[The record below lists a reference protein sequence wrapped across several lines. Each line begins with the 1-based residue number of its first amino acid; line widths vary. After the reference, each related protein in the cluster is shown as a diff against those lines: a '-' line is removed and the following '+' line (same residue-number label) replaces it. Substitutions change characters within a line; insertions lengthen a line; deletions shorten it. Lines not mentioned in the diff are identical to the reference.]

1 MKNVNPNTAKKLI
14 SVTLT
19 ALGSAGVCVTG
30 YLSAKAG
37 IAIKDIALDEGKS
50 KEEKKK
56 EIIKEAIPVGLSA
69 GATIGCIISSNVISS
84 KTAKNIQMEMAAG
97 YSLLQNAYY
106 QYRKKID
113 AETHDR
119 VLKQISKE
127 KVKEIV
133 YVEGKYAWVDDYHTE
148 PWYATEADVFW
159 AEIKIKELFNKNLEV
174 SLGDFYRI
182 LREERGVDIPYV
194 PNENDLIW
202 NVDVLIEEWE
212 STELV
217 FGNLYENTEDGGRIY
232 TLDFYLPPYPS
243 IEVEKILKKIGA
255 YYA

>member
-1 MKNVNPNTAKKLI
+1 MKRVNPNTAKKI
-14 SVTLT
+14 ASITLT
-19 ALGSAGVCVTG
+19 ALGSVGVGVTG

-37 IAIKDIALDEGKS
+37 IAVKDIALDDNKS
-50 KEEKKK
+50 NVEKRREIVKEV
-56 EIIKEAIPVGLSA
+56 IPVGLSA
-69 GATIGCIISSNVISS
+69 GATIGCIVSSNILSS
-84 KTAKNIQMEMAAG
+84 KTVQCIQTEMAAG
-97 YSLLQNAYY
+97 YVLLQNAYY

-113 AETHDR
+113 AETHER

-133 YVEGKYAWVDDYHTE
+133 YVEGKYAWDDDYHTE

-159 AEIKIKELFNKNLEV
+159 AEIKIKELFNKYSEV
-174 SLGDFYRI
+174 SLGDFYQI
-182 LREERGVDIPYV
+182 LREERGVDVPYA

-202 NVDVLIEEWE
+202 NMDVLIEEWE

-217 FGNLYENTEDGGRIY
+217 FSNLYENTEDGGRIY
-232 TLDFYLPPYPS
+232 TLDFGIPPYPS

-255 YYA
+255 Y

>member
-1 MKNVNPNTAKKLI
+1 MKRVNPNTAKKI
-14 SVTLT
+14 ASITLT
-19 ALGSAGVCVTG
+19 ALGSVGVGVTG

-37 IAIKDIALDEGKS
+37 IAVKDIALDDNKS
-50 KEEKKK
+50 NAEKRREIVKEV
-56 EIIKEAIPVGLSA
+56 IPVGLSA
-69 GATIGCIISSNVISS
+69 GATIGCIVSSNILSS
-84 KTAKNIQMEMAAG
+84 KTVQCIQTEMAAG
-97 YSLLQNAYY
+97 YVLLQNAYY

-113 AETHDR
+113 AETHER

-133 YVEGKYAWVDDYHTE
+133 YVEGKYAWSDDYHTE
-148 PWYATEADVFW
+148 PWYATEGDVFW

-182 LREERGVDIPYV
+182 LREERGVDVPYV

-202 NVDVLIEEWE
+202 NMDVLIEEWE

-217 FGNLYENTEDGGRIY
+217 FSNLYENTEDGGRIY
-232 TLDFYLPPYPS
+232 TLDFGIPPYPS

-255 YYA
+255 Y